1 MYILSKN
8 KPPMDVDFMITDT
21 LEMLRPQ
28 LQILT
33 SYEEANEA
41 VDRMLLEQLKTVQST
56 TDGKALLED
65 GFEESELSDSS
76 MSGGEDDEDDLL
88 PQDRQQEDDDLDAT
102 ISNQDEEDQDV
113 VVLKNKKEQLSREEE
128 EEFEREFSK
137 MMSDSIDSRKF
148 EKKAAMLDVPIPM
161 NLRGSQGES
170 NCTRVSPATN
180 YTYFQDRRTIAQ
192 GTNKPETGK
201 MAFTLLTKKGNRQQV
216 GVMLKCL
223 FLHFRKTNPPT

>member
-1 MYILSKN
+1 
-8 KPPMDVDFMITDT
+8 MDVDFMITDT

-28 LQILT
+28 LQVLN

-76 MSGGEDDEDDLL
+76 MSGGEDDEDELL
-88 PQDRQQEDDDLDAT
+88 PEDRQQDNEDIDINN
-102 ISNQDEEDQDV
+102 ISNQDEDDQDV
-113 VVLKNKKEQLSREEE
+113 VVLKNKKEQLSREDE

-161 NLRGSQGES
+161 NLRGSQG
-170 NCTRVSPATN
+170 
-180 YTYFQDRRTIAQ
+180 
-192 GTNKPETGK
+192 
-201 MAFTLLTKKGNRQQV
+201 
-216 GVMLKCL
+216 
-223 FLHFRKTNPPT
+223 

>member
-1 MYILSKN
+1 
-8 KPPMDVDFMITDT
+8 MDVDFMITDT

-28 LQILT
+28 LQVMT

-65 GFEESELSDSS
+65 GFEESEASDSS
-76 MSGGEDDEDDLL
+76 LSGGEEDEDDVL
-88 PQDRQQEDDDLDAT
+88 PQDRQQQDQDTDVT
-102 ISNQDEEDQDV
+102 MSNQDEEDQDV

-161 NLRGSQGES
+161 NLRGSQGEFIMFYS
-170 NCTRVSPATN
+170 MCVRV
-180 YTYFQDRRTIAQ
+180 
-192 GTNKPETGK
+192 
-201 MAFTLLTKKGNRQQV
+201 
-216 GVMLKCL
+216 
-223 FLHFRKTNPPT
+223 

>member
-1 MYILSKN
+1 MYVLSKN

-28 LQILT
+28 LQVLN

-88 PQDRQQEDDDLDAT
+88 PEDRQQEDEDID
-102 ISNQDEEDQDV
+102 INNINNQDEDDQDV

-128 EEFEREFSK
+128 EEFEREFTK

-161 NLRGSQGES
+161 NLRGSQG
-170 NCTRVSPATN
+170 
-180 YTYFQDRRTIAQ
+180 
-192 GTNKPETGK
+192 
-201 MAFTLLTKKGNRQQV
+201 
-216 GVMLKCL
+216 
-223 FLHFRKTNPPT
+223 

>member
-1 MYILSKN
+1 
-8 KPPMDVDFMITDT
+8 MDVDFMITDT

-28 LQILT
+28 LQVLN

-88 PQDRQQEDDDLDAT
+88 PEDRQQEDEDID
-102 ISNQDEEDQDV
+102 INNINNQDEDDQDV

-128 EEFEREFSK
+128 EEFEREFTK

-161 NLRGSQGES
+161 NLRGSQG
-170 NCTRVSPATN
+170 
-180 YTYFQDRRTIAQ
+180 
-192 GTNKPETGK
+192 
-201 MAFTLLTKKGNRQQV
+201 
-216 GVMLKCL
+216 
-223 FLHFRKTNPPT
+223 

>member
-1 MYILSKN
+1 
-8 KPPMDVDFMITDT
+8 MDVDFMITDT

-28 LQILT
+28 LQVLN

-76 MSGGEDDEDDLL
+76 MSGGEDDEDELL
-88 PQDRQQEDDDLDAT
+88 PEDRQQDDEDIDINN
-102 ISNQDEEDQDV
+102 ISNQDEDDQDV
-113 VVLKNKKEQLSREEE
+113 VVLKNKKEQLSREDE

-161 NLRGSQGES
+161 NLRGSQG
-170 NCTRVSPATN
+170 
-180 YTYFQDRRTIAQ
+180 
-192 GTNKPETGK
+192 
-201 MAFTLLTKKGNRQQV
+201 
-216 GVMLKCL
+216 
-223 FLHFRKTNPPT
+223 